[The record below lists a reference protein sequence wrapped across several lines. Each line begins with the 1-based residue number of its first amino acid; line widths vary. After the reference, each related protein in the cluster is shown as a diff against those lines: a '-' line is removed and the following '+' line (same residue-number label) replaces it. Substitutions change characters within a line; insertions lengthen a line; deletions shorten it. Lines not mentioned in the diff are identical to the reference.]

1 MIVLYSRNQL
11 HLYYANLNLV
21 ATSQPKDLV
30 ISWNRHMCY
39 SKRGFRSMAWLN
51 CLQIKVVP
59 SPDWKSLS
67 FVSADFNYILRR
79 LLLQVYSHCELI
91 IVTLMKKKT
100 NCTST
105 CEHSE
110 NIHKN
115 HSNSFKNTKV
125 FNIKHT
131 NVHLVSLTD
140 TCLLQLK
147 TAAQIP

>member
-1 MIVLYSRNQL
+1 MIVLYSRNLL

-30 ISWNRHMCY
+30 ISWYRHMCY
-39 SKRGFRSMAWLN
+39 SKRGFRSMVWLN

-91 IVTLMKKKT
+91 IVTLMKKKKPT
-100 NCTST
+100 VQVHVNILKTYTKITATVLKTLKYLTS
-105 CEHSE
+105 
-110 NIHKN
+110 
-115 HSNSFKNTKV
+115 NTQMCIL
-125 FNIKHT
+125 FH
-131 NVHLVSLTD
+131 SLTLAY
-140 TCLLQLK
+140 CN
-147 TAAQIP
+147 